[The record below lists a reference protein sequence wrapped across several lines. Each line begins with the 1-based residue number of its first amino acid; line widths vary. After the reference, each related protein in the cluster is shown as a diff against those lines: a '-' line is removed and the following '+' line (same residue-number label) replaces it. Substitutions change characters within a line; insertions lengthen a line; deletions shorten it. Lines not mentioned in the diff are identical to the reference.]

1 MCGKALSTALG
12 AQRPDLLLVFMFI
25 LIDHLSL
32 QQVAMTRA
40 FLAGTPADAEVL
52 AFEKASSA
60 HCFTQHQHQGL
71 FYKE

>member
-12 AQRPDLLLVFMFI
+12 AQRPDLLLVFMLI

-32 QQVAMTRA
+32 QQVAMTQA

-52 AFEKASSA
+52 AF
-60 HCFTQHQHQGL
+60 
-71 FYKE
+71 

>member
-1 MCGKALSTALG
+1 MCRKALSTALG
-12 AQRPDLLLVFMFI
+12 AQRPDLLLVFMLI

-52 AFEKASSA
+52 AF
-60 HCFTQHQHQGL
+60 
-71 FYKE
+71 

>member
-12 AQRPDLLLVFMFI
+12 AQRPDLLLLVFMLI

-52 AFEKASSA
+52 AF
-60 HCFTQHQHQGL
+60 
-71 FYKE
+71 